1 MRGNSQSDLRDMLRL
16 MMAPN
21 VGPVKIARLL
31 DALGGP
37 AEVVRADYHQLEE
50 VGVLNKKALL
60 WLAGRQWDDRTID
73 SQIEAMQGTGTR
85 PLYRWQSEYPAYLSQ
100 IYDPPSM
107 LFVRGS
113 MESLNTPCFAIVGT
127 REPSINGVNTARDL
141 AAGIAGAGFTVVS
154 GLARGI
160 DSAAHEGAL
169 ASGGISVA
177 VLGCGA
183 DLIYPQEN
191 EKLAEKICERGCLI
205 SEYLMGTP
213 PEGHNFPRR
222 NRLISGLSRA
232 VLVVEAGPK
241 SGALLTASYAVDQN
255 RDVFA
260 VPGDPRKVLSE
271 GVNTLIQQGA
281 KLVKSVEDILNE
293 MGVLPA
299 KAAATGKG
307 SPEEKLKPALSAE
320 ERVVFEG
327 LGRDALHVDELAEK
341 LGMDVSHLLGI
352 LLRLVMKQ
360 LVREHPGKL
369 YSLG

>member
-1 MRGNSQSDLRDMLRL
+1 MTGNSQSNLRDMLRL
-16 MMAPN
+16 MMAPG
-21 VGPVKIARLL
+21 VGTVKLTRLL
-31 DALGGP
+31 DSLGGP
-37 AEVVRADYHQLEE
+37 AEVVRADYHRLEE
-50 VGVLNKKALL
+50 VGVLNEKALI

-73 SQIEAMQGTGTR
+73 SQIEAMQATGTT

-127 REPSINGVNTARDL
+127 RDPSINGVNTTRDL
-141 AAGIAGAGFTVVS
+141 SAGIAGAGFTVVS

-160 DSAAHEGAL
+160 DSAAAEGAL

-183 DLIYPQEN
+183 DIIYPPEN
-191 EKLAEKICERGCLI
+191 ENLAKKICERGCLI

-222 NRLISGLSRA
+222 NRLISGLSRG
-232 VLVVEAGPK
+232 VLIVEAGLK

-271 GVNTLIQQGA
+271 GVNKLIQQGA
-281 KLVKSVEDILNE
+281 KLVRSVEDILNE
-293 MGVLPA
+293 MVGLPA
-299 KAAATGKG
+299 KAASTGKD
-307 SPEEKLKPALSAE
+307 SPEQKLKPALSAE
-320 ERVVFEG
+320 ERLVFEG
-327 LGRDALHVDELAEK
+327 IGRETLHVDELAEK
-341 LGMDVSHLLGI
+341 LGMDVSQLLGI

>member
-1 MRGNSQSDLRDMLRL
+1 MTGNSQSNLRDMLRL
-16 MMAPN
+16 MMAPG
-21 VGPVKIARLL
+21 VGTVKLTRLL

-37 AEVVRADYHQLEE
+37 AEVVRADYHRLEE
-50 VGVLNKKALL
+50 VGVLNKKALI

-73 SQIEAMQGTGTR
+73 SQIEAMQATGTT

-127 REPSINGVNTARDL
+127 RDPSINGVNTTRDL
-141 AAGIAGAGFTVVS
+141 SAGIAGAGFTVVS

-160 DSAAHEGAL
+160 DSAAAEGAL

-183 DLIYPQEN
+183 DIIYPPEN
-191 EKLAEKICERGCLI
+191 ENLAKKICEHGCLI

-213 PEGHNFPRR
+213 PEGRNFPRR
-222 NRLISGLSRA
+222 NRLISGLSRG
-232 VLVVEAGPK
+232 VLIVEAGQK
-241 SGALLTASYAVDQN
+241 SGALLTASYAVEQN

-271 GVNTLIQQGA
+271 GVNKLIQQGA
-281 KLVKSVEDILNE
+281 KLVRSVEDILNE
-293 MGVLPA
+293 MVGLPA
-299 KAAATGKG
+299 KAASTGKD
-307 SPEEKLKPALSAE
+307 SPEQKLKPALSAE
-320 ERVVFEG
+320 ERLVFEG
-327 LGRDALHVDELAEK
+327 IGRETLHVDELAEK
-341 LGMDVSHLLGI
+341 LGMDVSQLLGI

>member
-1 MRGNSQSDLRDMLRL
+1 MNGGSQSELRDMLRL
-16 MMAPN
+16 MMAPGA
-21 VGPVKIARLL
+21 GPVKLARLL
-31 DALGGP
+31 GALGSP

-50 VGVLNKKALL
+50 VGVLSREALL
-60 WLAGRQWDDRTID
+60 WLSGRQWDDRAID
-73 SQIEAMQGTGTR
+73 SQIEAMQATGTT

-100 IYDPPSM
+100 IYDPPQM
-107 LFVRGS
+107 LFVRGN

-127 REPSINGVNTARDL
+127 REPSINGVNTTRDL
-141 AAGIAGAGFTVVS
+141 ASGIAGAGFTVVS

-169 ASGGISVA
+169 ASGGTSVA
-177 VLGCGA
+177 VLGCGV
-183 DLIYPQEN
+183 DITYPPEN
-191 EKLAEKICERGCLI
+191 GNLAERICERGCLV

-213 PEGHNFPRR
+213 PEAHNFPRR
-222 NRLISGLSRA
+222 NRLISGLARG

-241 SGALLTASYAVDQN
+241 SGALLTASYAVEQN

-260 VPGDPRKVLSE
+260 VPGDPSKILSE

-293 MGVLPA
+293 MGELFAEAAPA
-299 KAAATGKG
+299 GKTG
-307 SPEEKLKPALSAE
+307 PQERLKPALSTE
-320 ERVVFEG
+320 ERLVFEG
-327 LGRDALHVDELAEK
+327 LGREALHVDELAEK

>member
-1 MRGNSQSDLRDMLRL
+1 MTGNSQSNLRDMLRL
-16 MMAPN
+16 MMAPG
-21 VGPVKIARLL
+21 VGTVKLTRLL

-37 AEVVRADYHQLEE
+37 AEVVRADYHRLEE
-50 VGVLNKKALL
+50 VGVLNKKALI

-73 SQIEAMQGTGTR
+73 SQIEAMQATGTT

-127 REPSINGVNTARDL
+127 RDPSINGVNTTRDL
-141 AAGIAGAGFTVVS
+141 SAGIAGAGFTVVS

-160 DSAAHEGAL
+160 DSAAAEGAL

-183 DLIYPQEN
+183 DIIYPPEN
-191 EKLAEKICERGCLI
+191 ENLAKKICEHGCLI

-213 PEGHNFPRR
+213 PEGRNFPRR
-222 NRLISGLSRA
+222 NRLISGLSRG
-232 VLVVEAGPK
+232 VLIVEAGQK
-241 SGALLTASYAVDQN
+241 SGALLTASYAVEQN

-271 GVNTLIQQGA
+271 GVNKLIQQGA
-281 KLVKSVEDILNE
+281 KLVRSVEDILNE
-293 MGVLPA
+293 MVGLPA
-299 KAAATGKG
+299 KAASTGKD

-320 ERVVFEG
+320 ERLVFEG
-327 LGRDALHVDELAEK
+327 LGRETLHVDELAEK
-341 LGMDVSHLLGI
+341 LGMDVSQLLGI

>member
-1 MRGNSQSDLRDMLRL
+1 MTGNSQSNLRDMLRL
-16 MMAPN
+16 MMAPG
-21 VGPVKIARLL
+21 VGTVKLTRLL

-37 AEVVRADYHQLEE
+37 AEVVRADYHRLEE
-50 VGVLNKKALL
+50 VGVLNKKALI
-60 WLAGRQWDDRTID
+60 WLAGRQWDDHTID
-73 SQIEAMQGTGTR
+73 SQIEAMQATGTT

-127 REPSINGVNTARDL
+127 RDPSINGVNTTRDL
-141 AAGIAGAGFTVVS
+141 SAGIAGAGFTVVS

-160 DSAAHEGAL
+160 DSAAAEGAL

-183 DLIYPQEN
+183 DIIYPPEN
-191 EKLAEKICERGCLI
+191 ENLAKKICERGCLI

-213 PEGHNFPRR
+213 PEGRNFPRR
-222 NRLISGLSRA
+222 NRLISGLSRG
-232 VLVVEAGPK
+232 VLIVEAGPK

-271 GVNTLIQQGA
+271 GVNKLIQQGA
-281 KLVKSVEDILNE
+281 KLVRSVEDILNE
-293 MGVLPA
+293 MVGLPA
-299 KAAATGKG
+299 KAASTGKD
-307 SPEEKLKPALSAE
+307 SPEQKLKPALSAE
-320 ERVVFEG
+320 ERLVFEG
-327 LGRDALHVDELAEK
+327 IGRETLHVDELAEK
-341 LGMDVSHLLGI
+341 LGMDVSQLLGI